1 MRQKSRSSADFLT
14 SFSKLIS
21 SARLGSILRCH
32 GPAKRSPA
40 IVSAGKIVQALVFHL
55 LRGEGTLTENLRL
68 LHRQSL
74 CPSSMSERRK
84 NLPWEVFHEIM
95 ATALHP
101 IAREK
106 THREAFYKGHRLV
119 AIDGSQFSVSNTPQI
134 LSSLSKAAARRM
146 KAAFA
151 KVGVALLVELGVH
164 NPLAAEVGGNAE
176 SEMVLAKKLLDR
188 LPENSLLICDRYYG
202 VGAFLAV
209 LVERFMKVPGAF
221 LLRVRSN
228 LKPAVI
234 KALRDGSILV
244 SVKIGKGK
252 ETTLVREIRGRVRRS
267 SGKWVEVRFWT
278 SLLDA
283 RKYPAKELLELY
295 AKRWEQE
302 LMYREIK
309 VDMRQ
314 APLLKSHTVH
324 TAAQEV
330 AALVLAHALV
340 AQSRMD
346 AATEAGSEVMR
357 ISFGKTLVMV
367 RSLWVVLSVG
377 RGIIDSTKADELTKR
392 VLSYIAEAI
401 LPPRRKR
408 SCPRKVRQPVG
419 SWPRLTENSYEIG
432 EITYEIINA
441 YA

>member
-1 MRQKSRSSADFLT
+1 
-14 SFSKLIS
+14 
-21 SARLGSILRCH
+21 
-32 GPAKRSPA
+32 
-40 IVSAGKIVQALVFHL
+40 
-55 LRGEGTLTENLRL
+55 
-68 LHRQSL
+68 
-74 CPSSMSERRK
+74 
-84 NLPWEVFHEIM
+84 
-95 ATALHP
+95 
-101 IAREK
+101 
-106 THREAFYKGHRLV
+106 
-119 AIDGSQFSVSNTPQI
+119 
-134 LSSLSKAAARRM
+134 M